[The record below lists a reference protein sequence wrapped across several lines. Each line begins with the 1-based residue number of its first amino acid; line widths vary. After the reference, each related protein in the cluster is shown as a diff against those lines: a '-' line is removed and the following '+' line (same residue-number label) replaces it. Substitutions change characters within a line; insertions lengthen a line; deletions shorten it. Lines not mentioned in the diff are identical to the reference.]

1 MASIQSAI
9 AKNVKPNE
17 VKNFEAWYYSAKDND
32 RLKGYSD
39 FRKTNQ
45 KCAPFILQ
53 NPFIDIH
60 YHDWYDKLGYDELA
74 RLNFDEQKI
83 EQEYDYHCNHGP
95 IIQKCRETF
104 TVGNFYTKPEVKNIL
119 QQIYDGLGLVGKK
132 AKANELEVYMNVKE
146 RMITDDEGN
155 RKEGYE
161 ILQ

>member
-1 MASIQSAI
+1 M
-9 AKNVKPNE
+9 
-17 VKNFEAWYYSAKDND
+17 
-32 RLKGYSD
+32 
-39 FRKTNQ
+39 
-45 KCAPFILQ
+45 
-53 NPFIDIH
+53 
-60 YHDWYDKLGYDELA
+60 GYDELA
-74 RLNFDEQKI
+74 RLNFDVQKV
-83 EQEYDYHCNHGP
+83 EQEYGYYCNHEP